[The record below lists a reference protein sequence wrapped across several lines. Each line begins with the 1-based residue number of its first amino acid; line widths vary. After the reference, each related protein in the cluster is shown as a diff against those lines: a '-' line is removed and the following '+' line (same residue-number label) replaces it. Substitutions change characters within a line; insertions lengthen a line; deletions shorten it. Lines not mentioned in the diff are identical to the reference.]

1 MFRYN
6 TTIQPPA
13 AFVQVTLLDPIT
25 GLSVQ
30 KPGKLDTGASITVLP
45 ESVVTTL
52 RLKAVSEG
60 FVTGF
65 NGKGT
70 LRPLYYVAME
80 IAGYNIPLVEVTSAQ
95 RSDFLLGRDVLN
107 QFILTLDGKALT
119 FYLHDP

>member
-6 TTIQPPA
+6 TAIQPPA

-65 NGKGT
+65 DGKGS
-70 LRPLYYVAME
+70 LRPLYYIAME
-80 IAGYNIPLVEVTSAQ
+80 VAGYDIPIVEVASAE
-95 RSDFLLGRDVLN
+95 RSDVLLGRNVLN

-119 FYLHDP
+119 FDLRDP

>member
-6 TTIQPPA
+6 TIIQPPA
-13 AFVQVTLLDPIT
+13 AFVQVTLFDPIT

-52 RLKAVSEG
+52 RLKVVSEG
-60 FVTGF
+60 LITGF
-65 NGKGT
+65 DGKGS
-70 LRPLYYVAME
+70 LRPLYYIAME
-80 IAGYNIPLVEVTSAQ
+80 IAEYKIPLVEVTSAE
-95 RSDFLLGRDVLN
+95 RSDVLLGRDVLN

-119 FYLHDP
+119 FDLRDP

>member
-1 MFRYN
+1 MFRYD
-6 TTIQPPA
+6 TTIKPPA
-13 AFVQVTLLDPIT
+13 AFVQVTLFDPIT

-65 NGKGT
+65 DGKGS
-70 LRPLYYVAME
+70 LCPLYYIAVE
-80 IAGYNIPLVEVTSAQ
+80 IAGYDIPIIEVTSAQ
-95 RSDFLLGRDVLN
+95 RSDVLLGRDILN

-119 FYLHDP
+119 FYLRDP

>member
-1 MFRYN
+1 MFRYDAA
-6 TTIQPPA
+6 IQPPA

-30 KPGKLDTGASITVLP
+30 KPSKLDTGASITVLP

-65 NGKGT
+65 DSKGS
-70 LRPLYYVAME
+70 LRPLYYIAME
-80 IAGYNIPLVEVTSAQ
+80 IAGYNIPIVEATSAE
-95 RSDFLLGRDVLN
+95 R
-107 QFILTLDGKALT
+107 
-119 FYLHDP
+119 

>member
-6 TTIQPPA
+6 TTLQPPA

-30 KPGKLDTGASITVLP
+30 KPGKLDTGASTTVLP
-45 ESVVTTL
+45 ASVVTTL

-65 NGKGT
+65 DSKGS
-70 LRPLYYVAME
+70 LRPLYYIAME
-80 IAGYNIPLVEVTSAQ
+80 IAGHSIPLVEVTSAE
-95 RSDFLLGRDVLN
+95 RSDVLLGRNVLN
-107 QFILTLDGKALT
+107 QFIITLDGKALT
-119 FYLHDP
+119 FDLRDP

>member
-1 MFRYN
+1 VFRYN

-25 GLSVQ
+25 GLSAQ

-65 NGKGT
+65 DGKGS
-70 LRPLYYVAME
+70 LCPLYYIAME
-80 IAGYNIPLVEVTSAQ
+80 IAGYNIPIVEATSAE
-95 RSDFLLGRDVLN
+95 RSDALLGRNVLN

-119 FYLHDP
+119 FDLRDP